1 MSNGTTTKTFSA
13 IVLGDA
19 VSAARSIESGFYKVA
34 IALAGVNAAK
44 QIEIVAGG
52 AAIDEKRIKNTW
64 NVFLIHHALQG
75 NMVWRGT
82 ENDIDRMKALKGEG
96 RKQAA
101 RDYVMK
107 KAKGSRL
114 IPGLERAKT
123 VVTELVKDMLANH
136 GAIIH
141 RLCQMEKDA
150 VDGETIAETF
160 REFVKG
166 TYPASFSGLVDYFAK
181 PAKAKAQK
189 TPLEKAIEA
198 AESIENLE
206 ELAVFVAK
214 MQGRLS
220 ELQADAAA
228 AEALM
233 REQEGEEQAA
243 IDAAAPLLIAAP
255 VAAAA

>member
-19 VSAARSIESGFYKVA
+19 VTAARSIESGFYKVA

-44 QIEIVAGG
+44 QIELVAGG

-64 NVFLIHHALQG
+64 NVFLIHHAAQG

-82 ENDIDRMKALKGEG
+82 ETEIDRIKVMKGEG
-96 RKQAA
+96 RKAAA

-136 GAIIH
+136 GAVIH
-141 RLCQMEKDA
+141 QLYQMEKDSI
-150 VDGETIAETF
+150 DGETIAETF
-160 REFVKG
+160 RTFVRD

-181 PAKAKAQK
+181 PVKAKAEK
-189 TPLEKAIEA
+189 TALEKALA
-198 AESIENLE
+198 AADAIENLE
-206 ELAVFVAK
+206 ELADFVAR
-214 MQGRLS
+214 MQARLS
-220 ELQADAAA
+220 ELQADAAV

-233 REQEGEEQAA
+233 KDQDETDAAA
-243 IDAAAPLLIAAP
+243 IAEAAPLLIAGP

>member
-19 VSAARSIESGFYKVA
+19 VTAARSIESGFYKVA

-44 QIEIVAGG
+44 QIELVAGG

-64 NVFLIHHALQG
+64 NVFLIHHAMNG

-82 ENDIDRMKALKGEG
+82 ENDIDRLKVMKGEG
-96 RKQAA
+96 KKAAA
-101 RDYVMK
+101 RDYIMK

-114 IPGLERAKT
+114 VPGLERAKT

-136 GAIIH
+136 SATIH
-141 RLCQMEKDA
+141 HLYQMEKDA
-150 VDGETIAETF
+150 IDGETIAATF
-160 REFVKG
+160 RQFVKD

-181 PAKAKAQK
+181 PAKVKDAK
-189 TPLEKAIEA
+189 TPLEKALDA
-198 AESIENLE
+198 ADKIENLE
-206 ELAVFVAK
+206 ELADFVAR
-214 MQGRLS
+214 MQSRLS

-233 REQEGEEQAA
+233 KDQDEADEAA
-243 IDAAAPLLIAAP
+243 IAEASPVLIAA
-255 VAAAA
+255 